1 MNSRHSRLLRRI
13 LALVFIVSITL
24 FSAIYTLLKAP
35 SGRENVRKW
44 YYKTHKFNLDKELVL
59 QKARFDV
66 EIPQNVKDFPGRP
79 PTLPIKVLQPLD
91 SLWRTLETPYFE
103 NGTVVFTNLSPTAG
117 SDKWLKKGIMMRVAH
132 MGYKPVAINLPVD
145 ATGNIENFK
154 TNWGKGLLLRSLFH
168 QMGLQNE
175 RTYGIL
181 LKRLMYTKILN
192 L

>member
-1 MNSRHSRLLRRI
+1 
-13 LALVFIVSITL
+13 
-24 FSAIYTLLKAP
+24 
-35 SGRENVRKW
+35 
-44 YYKTHKFNLDKELVL
+44 
-59 QKARFDV
+59 
-66 EIPQNVKDFPGRP
+66 
-79 PTLPIKVLQPLD
+79 
-91 SLWRTLETPYFE
+91 
-103 NGTVVFTNLSPTAG
+103 
-117 SDKWLKKGIMMRVAH
+117 